1 MMNPADILL
10 SLVLLSV
17 LFALVSSRIVPLIK
31 IIAFQ
36 GIAVSIFPLLLRPHL
51 SWSSVLFSLVMV
63 SVRGI
68 TIPLLLAFA
77 VKRIA
82 IKREIEPLIGY
93 HASLLFG
100 LLLIIFSVYLSGKFH
115 LPLIH
120 GSGFSLPTAIT
131 AFVSGLFLLVARRKA
146 ITMLIGYLMLENGI
160 YLLGTSLSPQTHS
173 IVEFGILLDV
183 LAGVMIMG
191 IILHNIQR
199 AFDDIDTTLLRA
211 LKD

>member
-17 LFALVSSRIVPLIK
+17 LFALVSSRIFPLIK

-51 SWSSVLFSLVMV
+51 STGSILFSLVMLA
-63 SVRGI
+63 VRGI

-77 VKRIA
+77 VRRIA

-100 LLLIIFSVYLSGKFH
+100 LLLIVFSVYLSAKFD
-115 LPLIH
+115 LPNNQ
-120 GSGFSLPTAIT
+120 GSGLALPTAIT
-131 AFVSGLFLLVARRKA
+131 AFVTGLFLLMSRRKA

-160 YLLGTSLSPQTHS
+160 YLLGTSLSTQTHS

-211 LKD
+211 LKE